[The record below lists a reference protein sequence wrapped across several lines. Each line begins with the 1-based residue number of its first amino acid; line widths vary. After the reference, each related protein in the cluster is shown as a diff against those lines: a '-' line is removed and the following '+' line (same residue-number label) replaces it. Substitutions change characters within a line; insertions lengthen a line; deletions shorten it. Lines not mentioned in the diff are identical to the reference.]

1 MRHTTLGRRG
11 RITICHK
18 GINLN
23 PYGQVQ
29 IAKYCMIM
37 EKIKG
42 ELMVEGIRVL
52 DPTIEANSQNSLLA
66 IRPESLNGLTV
77 GLLAN
82 GKKNSVEILQYVY
95 EILRDDHGL
104 GTVIEDNKGNAS
116 RPCPPDLLEKLADQC
131 DVIITASG
139 D

>member
-1 MRHTTLGRRG
+1 MLYD
-11 RITICHK
+11 K
-18 GINLN
+18 G
-23 PYGQVQ
+23 
-29 IAKYCMIM
+29 K
-37 EKIKG
+37 KKG

-52 DPTIEANSQNSLLA
+52 DPTIDANSQNSLLA

-95 EILRDDHGL
+95 EILKDDHGL
-104 GTVIEDNKGNAS
+104 GAVIEDNKGNAS
-116 RPCPPDLLEKLADQC
+116 RPCPPDLLEKLANQC